1 MVITR
6 RPQSYLPTIGDA
18 PMSPAGRLPLA
29 KAVFRQVG
37 IRRRGEMPGFALPCA
52 RGHPPSG
59 HPKAAL
65 EADELIDQRSTTSSM
80 RGDPGK
86 SCSTPSRTL

>member
-1 MVITR
+1 
-6 RPQSYLPTIGDA
+6 
-18 PMSPAGRLPLA
+18 
-29 KAVFRQVG
+29 VFRQVV
-37 IRRRGEMPGFALPCA
+37 IRVVVRCPASPYPVPA
-52 RGHPPSG
+52 VTPPSG